1 MRLEREVKRYPWHKK
16 VRIFLRTQV
25 VVYCVTFSETM
36 GGGVSAAQKGAQKGC
51 PKGKV
56 ISKEDKEKKE
66 EICIMHR
73 RVMEKLS
80 FFAKRR

>member
-1 MRLEREVKRYPWHKK
+1 MECVWREISLAQKSTH
-16 VRIFLRTQV
+16 FLAHAGGGVLRH
-25 VVYCVTFSETM
+25 FFRDN
-36 GGGVSAAQKGAQKGC
+36 GRGGVSAARKGAQKGC

>member
-56 ISKEDKEKKE
+56 ISKEDKE
-66 EICIMHR
+66 R
-73 RVMEKLS
+73 R
-80 FFAKRR
+80 KRFV